1 MFPIRATGDEGHLP
15 DPRDGLRQPSRISNA
30 EVTVTAGKPCITS
43 NDWVTLDFADTI
55 TAPDDAWR
63 AWDPVTQQP
72 VTVAD
77 ALANPDEPW
86 GLATAVTD
94 RYSVVYYPAE
104 IWDVPWHDGSTMSF
118 ADFLCYWINRYDRGL
133 GEGVNPM
140 FDEAHALELA
150 GEDLG
155 TTLGVRYTVNPSAGV
170 GLKVEVWSDLWEFDA
185 ERMCDDY
192 FPNYEQGSSPWH
204 TVALGTLG
212 ERDGSMAFGEV
223 KAQPLA
229 LGWINFLNRDIQ
241 QSELLAYL
249 DGIIALDTADY
260 EDATVPHYDF
270 ISAQY
275 AAQGLGSFASE
286 VGPRMSNLSDFVD
299 AQNHMW
305 VGCGPYYLDDFNF
318 ALNWV
323 VLKAFED
330 YPDDLDKWFFVLE

>member
-1 MFPIRATGDEGHLP
+1 
-15 DPRDGLRQPSRISNA
+15 
-30 EVTVTAGKPCITS
+30 
-43 NDWVTLDFADTI
+43 VTLDFSDDI
-55 TAPDDAWR
+55 VAPDDAWR
-63 AWDPVTQQP
+63 AWDPATQQP
-72 VTVAD
+72 ITVAD
-77 ALANPDEPW
+77 ALANPEEPY

-118 ADFLCYWINRYDRGL
+118 ADFLVYFATNYDRGL
-133 GEGVNPM
+133 GDAATNPM
-140 FDEAHALELA
+140 FDEAHSLELA
-150 GEDLG
+150 AEELG
-155 TTLGVRYTVNPSAGV
+155 TTLGVKYTVNPSAGV

-192 FPNYEQGSSPWH
+192 FPNYEQGSGPWH
-204 TVALGTLG
+204 TVALGILG

-241 QSELLAYL
+241 QSELLGYM
-249 DGIIALDTADY
+249 DGVIALDTADY
-260 EDATVPHYDF
+260 EDATVPYYEF
-270 ISAQY
+270 IQAQY
-275 AAQGLGSFASE
+275 AAQGLGSFATE
-286 VGPRMSNLSDFVD
+286 VGPRMGNLSDFVD

-330 YPDDLDKWFFVLE
+330 YPDDPNKWLDLLGLPLP